1 MNKEKANTGTTN
13 RGRLHV
19 LGIDAETDPV
29 IGRKLKRGIYATDRI
44 HLLVMGFPGCGK
56 TRFLLSMIKQH
67 IDNNE
72 GFMVLDSHRDLTP
85 LVLSHI
91 PHEKWDQVIYINPWS
106 AFEDKYDNRVVQIN
120 FLECKDPRDRDVIA
134 RMFMDTL
141 EKIYERWWGP
151 RLDMILLNA
160 LYLLMEKDSAKLP
173 DLYKILADNEFR
185 DMLIA
190 KCKDNN
196 VKTFWEKQYD
206 KMPKD
211 ASVAVL
217 TKMYRLVQE
226 RIIVP
231 LFMAEKSCI
240 DFRKAMDQHKIIIID
255 LPEGKVTTDIANF
268 VGSLILSRI
277 YIAGMSR
284 EDISEQ
290 ERQPFF
296 VYVDEAYRYTT
307 KSIPETL
314 QSLRKFKVFMT
325 LASQYLEQY
334 RRDIQEAITQ
344 TCETII
350 SFRVGEDTAKT
361 LEKFYPKEYGYQTLM
376 NLPRHLFF
384 VSTPF
389 CGNREYQV
397 LETIDYKTGPSNP
410 DEVIKHSLEKHGR
423 KVDVDELMG
432 QVKNRAMQEE
442 FLDWPVNPAEWT
454 VLLTIRLFGGS
465 VDEESLRNHL
475 LYDPAKPKSYALA
488 EVWLANAL
496 KNLSIDNVKRDAW
509 LTFRDET
516 VRQWRE
522 EAYAYGKKE
531 VKAKEER
538 TRIWSLDLSDNKA
551 KRLLDST
558 FKGDKAG
565 NVKHI
570 QAIIAQRKIYWLNG
584 WIVRVDTGETDE
596 SIADLYVT
604 PIMSASS
611 VEGAKGYIDPSHW
624 DYKRSFA
631 VEVESYPQ
639 KHWDRLANNYKRN
652 RRMGFPTVFIVPN
665 QADEAK
671 LKEKLVEWKAT
682 IVANSTKFEP
692 DHPEMATIEVAR
704 TLGNQNSNAI
714 ESNQARELKP
724 LEEENQLVVDQTI
737 EKSNLVKKESDV
749 KQDIDIEKK
758 ASSAQLGQSE
768 SEIQLPQ
775 LENKARDTQIEKD
788 TNDKEEPLLFLLENL
803 QDCDFVLKENNGKTE
818 LFAIKGA
825 DSKINKTK
833 LGDSKKIVEAI
844 KTLLG
849 LIETPSSAI
858 KKTGEQFQ
866 HIEQQP
872 LEQSCPEPSMP
883 ILELNKASEIEPNQQ
898 PIADQQRER
907 LILKLTSQGWRFRVK
922 KINGKAYLCSRR
934 GQEERSIG
942 LLNEEAKKIIKE
954 NRIKVKGFN
963 GGDK

>member
-1 MNKEKANTGTTN
+1 LSSQNVKIQES
-13 RGRLHV
+13 RLHV
-19 LGIDAETDPV
+19 LGVDAEIDPAV
-29 IGRKLKRGIYATDRI
+29 GHKLKRGIYATDRI
-44 HLLVMGFPGCGK
+44 HSLVTGFPGCGK

-67 IDNNE
+67 IDNDE
-72 GFMVLDSHRDLTP
+72 GFLVLDSHRDLTP

-91 PHEKWDQVIYINPWS
+91 PPEKWDKVVYINPWS
-106 AFEDKYDNRVVQIN
+106 AFENKYDNRVVQIN

-160 LYLLMEKDSAKLP
+160 LYLLMEKESAKLP
-173 DLYKILADNEFR
+173 DLYKILADQEFR
-185 DMLIA
+185 DMLTA

-196 VKTFWEKQYD
+196 VKVFWEKQYD

-240 DFRKAMDQHKIIIID
+240 DFRKAMDQRKIVIVD

-284 EDISEQ
+284 EDIPEE

-334 RRDIQEAITQ
+334 RKDIQEAITQ

-361 LEKFYPKEYGYQTLM
+361 LEKFYPKEYGFQTLM

-410 DEVIKHSLEKHGR
+410 DDIIKHSLEKYGR

-432 QVKNRAMQEE
+432 QVKNRVKQEE
-442 FLDWPVNPAEWT
+442 FLDWPVTPAEWV

-465 VDEESLRNHL
+465 TDEESLRNHL
-475 LYDPAKPKSYALA
+475 LYDPAKPKSYALT
-488 EVWLANAL
+488 EVWFANAL
-496 KNLSIDNVKRDAW
+496 KSLSIDNVKREAW
-509 LTFRDET
+509 LTFKDET

-531 VKAKEER
+531 VKAREER
-538 TRIWSLDLSDNKA
+538 KRIWSLDLSDNKA

-570 QAIIAQRKIYWLNG
+570 QVITAERRIYWLNG
-584 WIVRVDTGETDE
+584 WIVRLDTGETDE

-604 PIMSASS
+604 PTSPSTS
-611 VEGAKGYIDPSHW
+611 VEGAKGYIDPNHW
-624 DYKRSFA
+624 DYTRSFA

-639 KHWDRLANNYKRN
+639 KHWDRLENNYKRN
-652 RRMGFPTVFIVPN
+652 RRMGFPTVFLVPN
-665 QADEAK
+665 EALEGE
-671 LKEKLVEWKAT
+671 LKKKLVEWKAT
-682 IVANSTKFEP
+682 FVANSIKFEAN
-692 DHPEMATIEVAR
+692 HPEMATIVVSKTLDYPTEDTHESADNKTDGTNEIGQNQTTQPIEGQKESQAKNVPNQFTPPTRDNTETASDATKKQATKTCNQINSTSNKENNIQALCQSGWQFTIKTIRGKRYFYAR
-704 TLGNQNSNAI
+704 RGRNENKCLGLMDEETSN
-714 ESNQARELKP
+714 
-724 LEEENQLVVDQTI
+724 TI
-737 EKSNLVKKESDV
+737 EKL
-749 KQDIDIEKK
+749 
-758 ASSAQLGQSE
+758 
-768 SEIQLPQ
+768 
-775 LENKARDTQIEKD
+775 
-788 TNDKEEPLLFLLENL
+788 
-803 QDCDFVLKENNGKTE
+803 
-818 LFAIKGA
+818 
-825 DSKINKTK
+825 K
-833 LGDSKKIVEAI
+833 LGVS
-844 KTLLG
+844 G
-849 LIETPSSAI
+849 LE
-858 KKTGEQFQ
+858 
-866 HIEQQP
+866 
-872 LEQSCPEPSMP
+872 
-883 ILELNKASEIEPNQQ
+883 
-898 PIADQQRER
+898 
-907 LILKLTSQGWRFRVK
+907 
-922 KINGKAYLCSRR
+922 
-934 GQEERSIG
+934 
-942 LLNEEAKKIIKE
+942 
-954 NRIKVKGFN
+954 
-963 GGDK
+963 